1 MSTSSSCVA
10 QPPNVIKLLC
20 GKQGAK
26 KVMARGRSVVTPH
39 YLSQTTT
46 MMTHRLAGELGEGRW
61 REPSKLGSLTP
72 HPWFLQA
79 LLSRKV
85 AQSADPSFWISIMIK
100 ISCLFNIESGLLA
113 QLVRAWC

>member
-1 MSTSSSCVA
+1 
-10 QPPNVIKLLC
+10 
-20 GKQGAK
+20 
-26 KVMARGRSVVTPH
+26 
-39 YLSQTTT
+39 

-85 AQSADPSFWISIMIK
+85 AQSAGTRDLI
-100 ISCLFNIESGLLA
+100 LVYIENK
-113 QLVRAWC
+113 LVV